1 MGSSTTRT
9 FEWQTNASRDEIR
22 TVMRALEPQLVAA
35 ISAIPSMRHDDYH
48 IGTSDGWH
56 TVAADE
62 LEDVWPQLKDVDS
75 VSVSYTNIL
84 DLKRAGSPYTSDL
97 RLHAYRK
104 KAIEVSLRISG
115 PLTNEASGLIE
126 NVRNRIDLEIMR
138 QEAAGWAA
146 APIDMPALDQP
157 ASGLPKQGSEAGDT
171 LGLSKEEKS
180 QVIKVRRGP
189 ILQEDLIGLLEIAA
203 EGAKSLSID
212 VTWADG
218 SQATATR
225 LSQMKSVADAFNIAR
240 VWGRFSYTGGSTLHF
255 DLDRRDDYTFTALG
269 PIAQQRISALAQY
282 WSRIP
287 GRGRLSYYFLVPFTW
302 VMLYLASITALV
314 AVTAAFQG
322 GSKVALYSTAGLLI
336 ETCVILLVWSTPSG
350 RARYRLIVPS
360 RSSRPNIWQL
370 IGAIS
375 GMSSAVIAIIA
386 YLFPRK

>member
-1 MGSSTTRT
+1 
-9 FEWQTNASRDEIR
+9 
-22 TVMRALEPQLVAA
+22 MRALEPQLVAA